1 MIESI
6 VFFLLG
12 GASYLAG
19 RSYDRSA
26 DTLASVLRIR
36 EFKDLEP
43 LLKSQN
49 RLMVALRGKVGSET
63 PMNCEFSKLQ
73 GVVVEKRVLKY
84 FLERIKKKDKGEKE
98 DKKKKKDKGDEWRK
112 DYEVLH
118 STSKQVPWYLDDG
131 TFRVNVVGARSAE
144 GFYCTH
150 RYAVF
155 EPSRSWHGV
164 ETLDDLENLPYITK
178 GKEDR
183 QVLGVKR
190 IERVLPIG
198 TSLSVIGEA
207 VKDGNGTIYIQRPAG
222 GVPFYVSPRT
232 IDQLTEGQ
240 RGDARVFYGGSVVLT
255 LLGVAYIGQ
264 FMLQLYVNRLPSKDS
279 SVLFS
284 RAQYA
289 LFKGLEQHKMLQDG
303 ILWCLGGGALFLLG
317 CYNDRYAE
325 LYFLE
330 RIKNVD
336 KDEDKDSDD
345 IWMKTHKLLNSTTQE
360 VPRYLAVKDGN
371 GTISIRA
378 PDGGPFYVSPHT
390 IDQLTGDSRIWA
402 RCLSLLCYV
411 AAFGLTV
418 YSAVQIAKHSI

>member
-1 MIESI
+1 MTKSL

-19 RSYDRSA
+19 RSYDRQA
-26 DTLASVLRIR
+26 DKLASVPRIR

-49 RLMVALRGKVGSET
+49 RLMVALRGNVGSET
-63 PMNCEFSKLQ
+63 PMNCEFSELQ
-73 GVVVEKRVLKY
+73 GVVVEKTVLKY
-84 FLERIKKKDKGEKE
+84 FLERIKNEDKDEKE
-98 DKKKKKDKGDEWRK
+98 DEKKNKDKGDEWRK
-112 DYEVLH
+112 DYDVLH

-155 EPSRSWHGV
+155 EPSKSWHGV

-207 VKDGNGTIYIQRPAG
+207 VKDGNGTIRIQRPDG
-222 GVPFYVSPRT
+222 GGPFYVSPRT

-255 LLGVAYIGQ
+255 LLGVADIG
-264 FMLQLYVNRLPSKDS
+264 L
-279 SVLFS
+279 
-284 RAQYA
+284 
-289 LFKGLEQHKMLQDG
+289 H
-303 ILWCLGGGALFLLG
+303 FL
-317 CYNDRYAE
+317 
-325 LYFLE
+325 
-330 RIKNVD
+330 
-336 KDEDKDSDD
+336 
-345 IWMKTHKLLNSTTQE
+345 
-360 VPRYLAVKDGN
+360 
-371 GTISIRA
+371 
-378 PDGGPFYVSPHT
+378 
-390 IDQLTGDSRIWA
+390 
-402 RCLSLLCYV
+402 
-411 AAFGLTV
+411 
-418 YSAVQIAKHSI
+418 